1 MVGAPLY
8 ASESEKSAVTTLR
21 WVSWKT
27 GILVAL
33 LAHEA
38 VCFVAEVIVVK
49 SDAGHGSTVGDV
61 ALGAG
66 PSGERHCRDADE
78 FSDRVR

>member
-1 MVGAPLY
+1 VEDGDP
-8 ASESEKSAVTTLR
+8 ETV
-21 WVSWKT
+21 
-27 GILVAL
+27 LVAS

-61 ALGAG
+61 ALGEG
-66 PSGERHCRDADE
+66 PHRERHCRDADE
-78 FSDRVR
+78 LSDRVR